1 MDNTLRD
8 AIKNNNVKLV
18 EELIDEGADVSQVDK
33 YGATPLYI
41 AAEEGQS
48 HVAELLLDR
57 GADVNQARTNNGKT
71 PLWVAA
77 ENGQLDVAK
86 LLLDRGADINLAN
99 TNGAIP
105 LWVAEK
111 YGHTE
116 IVDLL
121 REAQDSAKKTEPE
134 TDKINPEHYKTGGI
148 ETFDYLKA
156 KLTAEQLKGFC
167 KGNIIKYITRADQK
181 NKKEDLEKA
190 KWYLEKLIKEY

>member
-1 MDNTLRD
+1 MND
-8 AIKNNNVKLV
+8 
-18 EELIDEGADVSQVDK
+18 
-33 YGATPLYI
+33 GATPLYI
-41 AAEEGQS
+41 AAQEDQLD
-48 HVAELLLDR
+48 VVQLLL
-57 GADVNQARTNNGKT
+57 NNGAKVNLAMNDGRT